1 MNNGTQVI
9 TSLGAEALYRA
20 DMIAKQADVI
30 AAFTTEV
37 LEGVPGQF
45 DEGACAYML
54 HVKDSI
60 YSSFLFRPS

>member
-9 TSLGAEALYRA
+9 TSLGTEALFRA
-20 DMIAKQADVI
+20 GLIAKQADVI

-45 DEGACAYML
+45 EKGV
-54 HVKDSI
+54 HVCKCEMS
-60 YSSFLFRPS
+60 YL